1 MVDRIQRD
9 AASRVLRSFID
20 GAITNDEFEA
30 QFPRSEEDSALPAI
44 KANVWMLYSDL
55 HRHKLTGKHE
65 PNAETRALL
74 ERCVLFLE
82 TNLEFEWPVPKIGL
96 SNILPNLWLQAKA
109 RLGGSPS
116 RETPQSREGDEDVWP
131 SSEGG
136 TTMRASL
143 PRQDADE
150 TGTPPSGVG
159 WTVCIALL
167 VLLGAGL
174 LTRITDDAGVPISCC
189 PRYPRL
195 AYKMMQ
201 QSGRRA
207 VLDGS
212 SS

>member
-9 AASRVLRSFID
+9 AASRVLRSFMD
-20 GAITNDEFEA
+20 GAITNGEFEA

-82 TNLEFEWPVPKIGL
+82 TNLEFEWPAPKIGL

-116 RETPQSREGDEDVWP
+116 RERSHVREMKTCGHF
-131 SSEGG
+131 SEGG

-143 PRQDADE
+143 PPRDADE
-150 TGTPPSGVG
+150 TGTPLPGVG

-167 VLLGAGL
+167 V
-174 LTRITDDAGVPISCC
+174 RSV
-189 PRYPRL
+189 
-195 AYKMMQ
+195 
-201 QSGRRA
+201 RA
-207 VLDGS
+207 C
-212 SS
+212 

>member
-9 AASRVLRSFID
+9 ATSRVLRSFID

-30 QFPRSEEDSALPAI
+30 QFPRSDEDSALPAI

-109 RLGGSPS
+109 RLGSSPMVPAITAAGWCNAI
-116 RETPQSREGDEDVWP
+116 RKKTRGK
-131 SSEGG
+131 SSC
-136 TTMRASL
+136 SICL
-143 PRQDADE
+143 
-150 TGTPPSGVG
+150 
-159 WTVCIALL
+159 
-167 VLLGAGL
+167 
-174 LTRITDDAGVPISCC
+174 RIVRI
-189 PRYPRL
+189 
-195 AYKMMQ
+195 
-201 QSGRRA
+201 
-207 VLDGS
+207 
-212 SS
+212 

>member
-20 GAITNDEFEA
+20 GAITNGEFEA

-82 TNLEFEWPVPKIGL
+82 TNLEFEWPAPKIGL

-131 SSEGG
+131 FFRRRDYDACIASS
-136 TTMRASL
+136 AK
-143 PRQDADE
+143 ADE

-167 VLLGAGL
+167 V
-174 LTRITDDAGVPISCC
+174 RSV
-189 PRYPRL
+189 
-195 AYKMMQ
+195 
-201 QSGRRA
+201 RA
-207 VLDGS
+207 C
-212 SS
+212 